1 MRALFLLVLPLL
13 ASGCIAKTALDVVTL
28 PVRVGTAVVGS
39 AVDAV
44 TTSQAE
50 ADRARGRQL
59 REEDERRGREAR
71 VEERR
76 RRAEAEAAGRDP
88 DANPAPDSPRR

>member
-1 MRALFLLVLPLL
+1 MRIFVLLSLPVLTT
-13 ASGCIAKTALDVVTL
+13 GCIAKTALDVVTL

-39 AVDAV
+39 AIDAA

-50 ADRARGRQL
+50 ADRARGRQA

-71 VEERR
+71 AEERR
-76 RRAEAEAAGRDP
+76 QRAEDRAAARQQP
-88 DANPAPDSPRR
+88 PPRR

>member
-1 MRALFLLVLPLL
+1 MRALLLLSLPFL
-13 ASGCIAKTALDVVTL
+13 ATGCIAKTALDVVTL

-39 AVDAV
+39 AIDAA

-50 ADRARGRQL
+50 ADRARGRQA

-71 VEERR
+71 AEDRR
-76 RRAEAEAAGRDP
+76 RRAEARAAARNP
-88 DANPAPDSPRR
+88 DAPPPPR